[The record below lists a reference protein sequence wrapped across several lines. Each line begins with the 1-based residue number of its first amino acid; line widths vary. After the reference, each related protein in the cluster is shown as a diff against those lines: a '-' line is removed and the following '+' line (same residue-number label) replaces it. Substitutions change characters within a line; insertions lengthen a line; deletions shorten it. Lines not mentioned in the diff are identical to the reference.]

1 MTEAARPPQEESEVT
16 PHPSASWA
24 SEDGAVSERDSSEPP
39 PPPEFAALFR
49 EHLAYVLHAL
59 RRLGVRERD
68 LEDVTH
74 DVFLAVY
81 RKLEQYDTRRPLR
94 PWLFGFAFRFASDYR
109 ELARHRLE
117 IVAETQA
124 TDERPSPLERA
135 IQNEALE
142 VARQSL
148 AALELG
154 RRAVF
159 ILHELDDCPMPEVA
173 AALGIPLNTAYS
185 RLRLARADLAATVR
199 RLRSK
204 GEP

>member
-1 MTEAARPPQEESEVT
+1 VSASS
-16 PHPSASWA
+16 SASWT
-24 SEDGAVSERDSSEPP
+24 SDEVMPEPLP
-39 PPPEFAALFR
+39 RPEFPTIFR
-49 EHLAYVLHAL
+49 EHLGYVWHAL

-74 DVFLAVY
+74 DVFVAVL
-81 RKLEQYDTRRPLR
+81 RKLTEYDPARPLR

-109 ELARHRLE
+109 DLARHRHE
-117 IVAETQA
+117 V
-124 TDERPSPLERA
+124 TDDGHEPLDPSPSALDGVLL
-135 IQNEALE
+135 NEAVS
-142 VARQSL
+142 VARRAL
-148 AALELG
+148 GELELG

-159 ILHELDDCPMPEVA
+159 ILHELDECPMPEVA

-199 RLRSK
+199 RLRSR